1 MEKQR
6 KLLKTKRK
14 NNSLK
19 IFSVLASIALLI
31 NIINL
36 NIVKAT
42 TNLQPP
48 VGVQLY
54 NDQYGNIVDQNGQ
67 FLGGYLLTD
76 GQIQWGQTVPKTPNV
91 SVNNSTN
98 TSTTNTQN
106 STGISVG
113 ISSNTNQ
120 TNLNGLDNQNTN
132 NTNNVNNSNNSNQNS
147 NTNINSSTN
156 QTTIGTNQNNNNSIN
171 TNNSNSE
178 NNKEESKD
186 TASSLPEIK
195 PNTSTKSSNIIII
208 YVMLGIFLIIG
219 IIVIVFWKKIKNIFE
234 TGGLINKKKAVNL
247 GQESRPNVNYG
258 NNITL
263 ENRVKSDA
271 SIRVFGDKNNFNEIE
286 EINTTNNL
294 VSQEFKKEENK
305 AIQETKEVEKF
316 EEINKNIDNNL
327 TTNNSINNLENAEIN
342 MQDLMFSNTDFN
354 QDELI
359 VEEKNQEKEVED
371 KPKSQIL
378 NFKSN

>member
-19 IFSVLASIALLI
+19 IISILASITLLI

-67 FLGGYLLTD
+67 FLGGYLLPD

-98 TSTTNTQN
+98 NSTVNTQN

-132 NTNNVNNSNNSNQNS
+132 NVNTSNNSNQNS
-147 NTNINSSTN
+147 NTNINSSSNN
-156 QTTIGTNQNNNNSIN
+156 QTTIGTNQNNNSIN

-186 TASSLPEIK
+186 TVSSLPEIK
-195 PNTSTKSSNIIII
+195 PNTSSKNSNIIII

-294 VSQEFKKEENK
+294 DSQELKQEENQG
-305 AIQETKEVEKF
+305 IQENKEVEEN
-316 EEINKNIDNNL
+316 EEIN
-327 TTNNSINNLENAEIN
+327 
-342 MQDLMFSNTDFN
+342 MHDLIFSNTDFK

-359 VEEKNQEKEVED
+359 VEEKNEKKEFED

>member
-67 FLGGYLLTD
+67 FLGGYLLPD

-113 ISSNTNQ
+113 TNTNTNQ
-120 TNLNGLDNQNTN
+120 TNVNGLDNQNTN
-132 NTNNVNNSNNSNQNS
+132 NINTSNNSNQNS
-147 NTNINSSTN
+147 NTNINSSNN
-156 QTTIGTNQNNNNSIN
+156 QTTIGTNQNNNSIN

-195 PNTSTKSSNIIII
+195 PNTSSKSSNIIII

-286 EINTTNNL
+286 EINTNNNL
-294 VSQEFKKEENK
+294 VSQELKEKES
-305 AIQETKEVEKF
+305 QEKQ
-316 EEINKNIDNNL
+316 EINENLVNNL

-359 VEEKNQEKEVED
+359 VEEKNQEKKEVED

>member
-36 NIVKAT
+36 NVVKAT

-67 FLGGYLLTD
+67 FLGGYLLPD

-113 ISSNTNQ
+113 TNTNTNQ
-120 TNLNGLDNQNTN
+120 TNSNGLDNQNTN
-132 NTNNVNNSNNSNQNS
+132 NTNNVNTSNNSNQNS
-147 NTNINSSTN
+147 NTNINSSSNN
-156 QTTIGTNQNNNNSIN
+156 QTTIGTNQNNNSIN

-186 TASSLPEIK
+186 TASSLPELK
-195 PNTSTKSSNIIII
+195 TDTTKKNSNIIIYI
-208 YVMLGIFLIIG
+208 LLGIFLILG
-219 IIVIVFWKKIKNIFE
+219 IMVIVFWKKIKNIFE
-234 TGGLINKKKAVNL
+234 IGGLINKKKTVNL
-247 GQESRPNVNYG
+247 GQESRPNINYG

-286 EINTTNNL
+286 EIN
-294 VSQEFKKEENK
+294 
-305 AIQETKEVEKF
+305 
-316 EEINKNIDNNL
+316 KNTDNNS
-327 TTNNSINNLENAEIN
+327 TTNNSINNLENTEIN